1 MTFDT
6 GNAAYRDSATTGAPK
21 YVLTAYLLAIFFGVL
36 GFHRA
41 YLRKYKDMAIFFL
54 AALLGVLLLIPTD
67 PGFLRILGYVAI
79 AGVVVAWV
87 IDLFRMPA
95 LVAEAN
101 ASAKA

>member
-6 GNAAYRDSATTGAPK
+6 GNAAYRDSSTSGTPK

-41 YLRKYKDMAIFFL
+41 YLRKYKDTAIFLL
-54 AALLGVLLLIPTD
+54 AALLGTLLLIPAE
-67 PGFLRILGYVAI
+67 PSFLRILGYVAI
-79 AGVVVAWV
+79 AGVVIAWV
-87 IDLFRMPA
+87 WDLIRMPR

-101 ASAKA
+101 AAS